1 MWSLWL
7 CTHFHKRVA
16 EKNSSAISVTTT
28 PISFMNWSFMHSQVV
43 IFCEASTTSVALK
56 RLLSF
61 MNWNHICFQTFISY
75 KIGITNIGFNDF
87 FPSWTDDMCVFD
99 LFFSAKEESQ
109 IVHSNC
115 LFVHELKFYALSSW
129 LHSITNNGLKRLVSI
144 MNWNHVNFQLAF
156 FCKRR
161 IYKFDIWLTN

>member
-1 MWSLWL
+1 
-7 CTHFHKRVA
+7 
-16 EKNSSAISVTTT
+16 
-28 PISFMNWSFMHSQVV
+28 MNWSFMHSQVV

-87 FPSWTDDMCVFD
+87 FPSWTDDMWVFN

-115 LFVHELKFYALSSW
+115 LFVHELKLYALSNW
-129 LHSITNNGLKRLVSI
+129 LHSITNNGIEKAYFLYELNPCDFSTCLLLQKKNL
-144 MNWNHVNFQLAF
+144 Q
-156 FCKRR
+156 
-161 IYKFDIWLTN
+161 IWHLTD